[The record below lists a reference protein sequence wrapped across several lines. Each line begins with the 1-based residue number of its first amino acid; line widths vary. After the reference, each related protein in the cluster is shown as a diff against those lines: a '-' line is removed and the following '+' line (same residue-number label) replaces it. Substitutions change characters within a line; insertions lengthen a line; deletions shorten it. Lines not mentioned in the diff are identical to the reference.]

1 MCVYVY
7 IYICIISVYVYT
19 YTWYIIYVYRWEDML
34 FRIWKNTCLPWSW
47 EIFSMMRMHWSVGYS
62 ILRPNL
68 VKLHSLNKLDVH
80 SILIPFWGHEFEHF
94 CVLRT
99 GSGRIHHALSDF
111 KIKGCTCLFANRE
124 LWEGNHPQPSNMSND
139 RLLGPSQNCIG
150 GVKLC

>member
-1 MCVYVY
+1 
-7 IYICIISVYVYT
+7 
-19 YTWYIIYVYRWEDML
+19 ML

-94 CVLRT
+94 WGLIIFVLRVNNLRFFLNHFVSSIWLPFWADPKFGDTPLNLIAFEVSDILLRT

-124 LWEGNHPQPSNMSND
+124 L
-139 RLLGPSQNCIG
+139 
-150 GVKLC
+150 